1 MHRRSRHHPVA
12 VNIVKGLTRPILFET
27 FDRDPIQGVLSR
39 QPVSK
44 FPSEANDR
52 GLAEFAFGQFIAVRE
67 QICPLDRCLPV
78 AQECTAIRRQ
88 RRA

>member
-1 MHRRSRHHPVA
+1 MHRQSGHHPVA
-12 VNIVKGLTRPILFET
+12 VNIVERHAGPILFEKV
-27 FDRDPIQGVLSR
+27 DKDPIQGALLR
-39 QPVSK
+39 QQVSE

-52 GLAEFAFGQFIAVRE
+52 GLAEFTFDQFITVPE

-78 AQECTAIRRQ
+78 AQECPAVRRQ